1 MELYKSISRIVAIAL
16 FAASL
21 VVVLMAVPKSGTPDP
36 ALAWSVRLKDA
47 GLNVVTV
54 EGKVFGRTGRKF
66 TFSAV
71 KTESG
76 RRLEPIGM
84 EAFAPDGR
92 PLGITAMP
100 EGWEIACDGDD
111 FTIRYD
117 VVMTIE
123 DRYSPEVRGM
133 LSHLGPGRSRLMG
146 RDLFIQPAHLVA
158 GGVLVDIDLHE
169 GDRIG
174 SPWETVGTRMI
185 VPSVSELP
193 MTLVAAGDYRF
204 LEMSVMGVSLVL
216 AIGGEWSFRDDELFE
231 TVQSIVS
238 EEIAMFDSSPRD
250 RHLVICDDNPVKGG
264 RGFDYYGVHFGGTVL
279 LFLDPAI
286 DRSELYGA
294 PMSII
299 AHEFFHNW
307 NGEALQPVDDSF
319 MWFTEGA
326 TVYFSY
332 RVLLKAGII
341 NDLQYDAAE
350 SAIIG
355 RCREN
360 ALRGSVNLS
369 MAGNSDLSD
378 REMVI
383 LLYDGGFLAA
393 RAIDERISSITGGGS
408 GLIDVIRRLYREDP
422 DGREIG
428 VDDLNAAIL
437 AETGVDLSVFIEELL
452 ADPMPASSADVSS

>member
-1 MELYKSISRIVAIAL
+1 
-16 FAASL
+16 
-21 VVVLMAVPKSGTPDP
+21 
-36 ALAWSVRLKDA
+36 
-47 GLNVVTV
+47 
-54 EGKVFGRTGRKF
+54 
-66 TFSAV
+66 
-71 KTESG
+71 
-76 RRLEPIGM
+76 
-84 EAFAPDGR
+84 
-92 PLGITAMP
+92 
-100 EGWEIACDGDD
+100 
-111 FTIRYD
+111 
-117 VVMTIE
+117 
-123 DRYSPEVRGM
+123 
-133 LSHLGPGRSRLMG
+133 
-146 RDLFIQPAHLVA
+146 
-158 GGVLVDIDLHE
+158 
-169 GDRIG
+169 
-174 SPWETVGTRMI
+174 
-185 VPSVSELP
+185 
-193 MTLVAAGDYRF
+193 
-204 LEMSVMGVSLVL
+204 
-216 AIGGEWSFRDDELFE
+216 
-231 TVQSIVS
+231 
-238 EEIAMFDSSPRD
+238 
-250 RHLVICDDNPVKGG
+250 
-264 RGFDYYGVHFGGTVL
+264 
-279 LFLDPAI
+279 
-286 DRSELYGA
+286 
-294 PMSII
+294 
-299 AHEFFHNW
+299 
-307 NGEALQPVDDSF
+307 

-378 REMVI
+378 REMVT